1 MAFEFIL
8 STDEIREK
16 MFDFIK
22 PVYKGTVDFDVDFI
36 DWVYGVYDNETKL
49 FITFIKWEKN
59 DNSRYIV
66 ITENRG
72 IYYVIAKRYK
82 YTLSEI
88 PAKLVPYKN
97 VVRSAIKLYEN
108 EIQRRKYDS
117 GLLNEQEEHLNGIIE
132 KMKDRGRPSV
142 EISCYEDAEKLF
154 VRDNF
159 NYNYISRRYN
169 KNTVS
174 EFDKYMSD
182 KKMRA
187 VRGEKYWALLTG
199 ISAYPNKLNEEDYKH
214 ISEDFGNAGGIF
226 GEGTDCLYA
235 DKTLE
240 VIKKAYHSGVIS
252 CGYTGFIERYIGTCI
267 LSFPDSIQE
276 LRPLLDF
283 ITENMKSEGFKRLD
297 FSRKELEKY
306 IYKNGSGFRFVC
318 TTNEQRESI
327 FDFLK
332 PQYTYNNDLNVMNI
346 NWTTGVYDNESGIFL
361 TLIYYV
367 SDGIA
372 RCGVEFRSYIV
383 ITDSGSVFKVD
394 NNYEFEKGTYHFG
407 IPGQYETLSD
417 KVKEGIDSYENDYIY
432 RRNLNKNTEKQFK
445 AIAAEMDDRCRKSFP
460 ISREEDA
467 LKLFETANFNAY
479 VIFSEYNKKTIRD
492 FNKFADYDKMLLW
505 RGNKYLLLLNKA
517 KSRFITDDECCQ
529 LFSDACNVF
538 CRGVNDTYDKE
549 FLCTVKSMYH
559 RHIGSENMRRM
570 ENTLKI
576 YLDTYAEEY
585 PEKLGNILPLV
596 KFVKAHSSD
605 KYLMKTISSISKSL
619 WKRLFK

>member
-16 MFDFIK
+16 MFDFIN
-22 PVYKGTVDFDVDFI
+22 PVYKGTVDFDVEFI
-36 DWVYGVYDNETKL
+36 DWVYGVYDSESKI
-49 FITFIKWEKN
+49 FITYVTWEKDN
-59 DNSRYIV
+59 NSRYIL
-66 ITENRG
+66 ITENSG
-72 IYYVIAKRYK
+72 IFYIIAKRYK
-82 YTLSEI
+82 YTISEI
-88 PAKLVPYKN
+88 PDELIPYKN
-97 VVRSAIKLYEN
+97 IMRSAIKLYEN
-108 EIQRRKYDS
+108 ERQRKRYDS
-117 GLLNEQEEHLNGIIE
+117 GLSAEQEEQLNGIIE
-132 KMKDRGRPSV
+132 RMKDRGRPSV

-154 VRDNF
+154 MRDNF

-174 EFDKYMSD
+174 EFDKYMPD

-187 VRGEKYWALLTG
+187 VRGEKYWALLTS

-240 VIKKAYHSGVIS
+240 VIKKSYHSGVIS
-252 CGYTGFIERYIGTCI
+252 CGYTGFIEKYIGSCI
-267 LSFPDSIQE
+267 LSFPDRIQE

-283 ITENMKSEGFKRLD
+283 LNENMKSEDFKCLN
-297 FSRKELEKY
+297 FFRKELEKL
-306 IYKNGSGFRFVC
+306 IYNNSGGFRFVC
-318 TTNEQRESI
+318 TTNEIREII

-332 PQYTYNNDLNVMNI
+332 SQYTYNNDLNVKNI

-372 RCGVEFRSYIV
+372 RCGMEYRSYIV

-394 NNYEFEKGTYHFG
+394 NNYEYEKRSYHFG
-407 IPGQYETLSD
+407 IPGQYETLAD
-417 KVKEGIDSYENDYIY
+417 KVKEGIDFYENDYIY
-432 RRNLNKNTEKQFK
+432 RRNLSEDTEKQLK
-445 AIAAEMDDRCRKSFP
+445 SIAAEMDDRCRKRFP

-467 LKLFETANFNAY
+467 LKLFELANYNSY
-479 VIFSEYNKKTIRD
+479 VIYSEYNKKTIND

-505 RGNKYLLLLNKA
+505 RGNKYLQLLKKI
-517 KSRFITDDECCQ
+517 KSHFITDDECCQ

-538 CRGVNDTYDKE
+538 CRGVNAASDKE
-549 FLCTVKSMYH
+549 FLDVVKSLYH

-576 YLDTYAEEY
+576 YIDTYAEEY
-585 PEKLGNILPLV
+585 PDKLRNIVPLI
-596 KFVKAHSSD
+596 KFVKAHSKD
-605 KYLMKTISSISKSL
+605 KYLMKTLNSIADSL
-619 WKRLFK
+619 Y

>member
-16 MFDFIK
+16 MFDFIN
-22 PVYKGTVDFDVDFI
+22 PVYKGTVDFDVEFI
-36 DWVYGVYDNETKL
+36 DWVYGVYDSESKI
-49 FITFIKWEKN
+49 FITYVTWEKDN
-59 DNSRYIV
+59 NSRYIL
-66 ITENRG
+66 ITENSG
-72 IYYVIAKRYK
+72 IFYIIAKRYK
-82 YTLSEI
+82 YTISEI
-88 PAKLVPYKN
+88 PDELIPYKN
-97 VVRSAIKLYEN
+97 IMRSAIKLYEN
-108 EIQRRKYDS
+108 ERQRKRYDS
-117 GLLNEQEEHLNGIIE
+117 GLSAEQEEQLNGIIE
-132 KMKDRGRPSV
+132 RMKDRGRPSV

-154 VRDNF
+154 MRDNF

-174 EFDKYMSD
+174 ELDKYMPD

-187 VRGEKYWALLTG
+187 VRGEKYWALLTS

-252 CGYTGFIERYIGTCI
+252 CGYTGFIEKYIGSCI
-267 LSFPDSIQE
+267 LSFPDRIQE

-283 ITENMKSEGFKRLD
+283 LNENMKSEDFKCLN
-297 FSRKELEKY
+297 FFRKELEKL
-306 IYKNGSGFRFVC
+306 IYNNSGGFRFVC
-318 TTNEQRESI
+318 TTNEIREII

-332 PQYTYNNDLNVMNI
+332 PQYTYNNDLNVKNI

-372 RCGVEFRSYIV
+372 RCGMEYRSYIV

-394 NNYEFEKGTYHFG
+394 NNYEYEKRSYHFG
-407 IPGQYETLSD
+407 IPGQYETLAD
-417 KVKEGIDSYENDYIY
+417 KVKEGIDFYENDYIY
-432 RRNLNKNTEKQFK
+432 RRNLSEDTEKQLK
-445 AIAAEMDDRCRKSFP
+445 SIAAEMDDRCRKRFP

-467 LKLFETANFNAY
+467 LKLFELANYNSY
-479 VIFSEYNKKTIRD
+479 VIYSEYNKKTIND

-505 RGNKYLLLLNKA
+505 RGNKYLQLLKKI
-517 KSRFITDDECCQ
+517 KSHFITDDECCQ

-538 CRGVNDTYDKE
+538 CRGVNAASDKE
-549 FLCTVKSMYH
+549 FLDVVKSLYH
-559 RHIGSENMRRM
+559 RYIGSENMRRM

-576 YLDTYAEEY
+576 YIDTYAEEY
-585 PEKLGNILPLV
+585 PDKLRNIVPLI
-596 KFVKAHSSD
+596 KFVKAHSKD
-605 KYLMKTISSISKSL
+605 KYLMKTLNSIADSL
-619 WKRLFK
+619 Y

>member
-16 MFDFIK
+16 MFDFIN
-22 PVYKGTVDFDVDFI
+22 PVYKGTVDFDVEFI
-36 DWVYGVYDNETKL
+36 DWVYGVYDSESKI
-49 FITFIKWEKN
+49 FITYVTWEKDN
-59 DNSRYIV
+59 NSRYIL
-66 ITENRG
+66 ITENSG
-72 IYYVIAKRYK
+72 IFYIIAKRYK
-82 YTLSEI
+82 YTISEI
-88 PAKLVPYKN
+88 PDELIPYKN
-97 VVRSAIKLYEN
+97 IMRSAIKLYEN
-108 EIQRRKYDS
+108 ERQRKRYDS
-117 GLLNEQEEHLNGIIE
+117 GLSAEQEEQLNGIIE
-132 KMKDRGRPSV
+132 RMKDRGRPSV

-154 VRDNF
+154 MRDNF

-174 EFDKYMSD
+174 EFDKYMPD

-187 VRGEKYWALLTG
+187 VRGEKYWALLTS

-252 CGYTGFIERYIGTCI
+252 CGYTGFIEKYIGSCI
-267 LSFPDSIQE
+267 LSFPDRIQE

-283 ITENMKSEGFKRLD
+283 LNENMKSEDFKCLN
-297 FSRKELEKY
+297 FFRKELEKL
-306 IYKNGSGFRFVC
+306 IYNNSGGFRFVC
-318 TTNEQRESI
+318 TTNEIREII

-332 PQYTYNNDLNVMNI
+332 PQYTYNNDLNVKNI

-372 RCGVEFRSYIV
+372 RCGMEYRSYIV
-383 ITDSGSVFKVD
+383 ITDSRSVFKVD
-394 NNYEFEKGTYHFG
+394 NNYEYEKRSYHFG
-407 IPGQYETLSD
+407 IPGQYETLAD
-417 KVKEGIDSYENDYIY
+417 KVKEGIDCYENDYIY
-432 RRNLNKNTEKQFK
+432 RRNLSEDTEKQLK
-445 AIAAEMDDRCRKSFP
+445 SIAAEMDDRCRKRFP

-467 LKLFETANFNAY
+467 LKLFELANYNSY
-479 VIFSEYNKKTIRD
+479 VIYSEYNKKTIND

-505 RGNKYLLLLNKA
+505 RGNKYLQLLKKI
-517 KSRFITDDECCQ
+517 KSHFITDDECCQ

-538 CRGVNDTYDKE
+538 CRGVNAASDKE
-549 FLCTVKSMYH
+549 FLDVVKSLYH

-576 YLDTYAEEY
+576 YIDTYAEEY
-585 PEKLGNILPLV
+585 PDKLRNIVPLI
-596 KFVKAHSSD
+596 KFVKAHSKD
-605 KYLMKTISSISKSL
+605 KYLMKTLNSIADSL
-619 WKRLFK
+619 Y

>member
-16 MFDFIK
+16 MFDFIN

-36 DWVYGVYDNETKL
+36 DWVYGVYDSESKI
-49 FITFIKWEKN
+49 FITYVTWEKDN
-59 DNSRYIV
+59 NSRYIL
-66 ITENRG
+66 ITENSG
-72 IYYVIAKRYK
+72 IFYIIAKRYK
-82 YTLSEI
+82 YTISEI
-88 PAKLVPYKN
+88 PDELIPYKN
-97 VVRSAIKLYEN
+97 IMRSAIKLYEN
-108 EIQRRKYDS
+108 ERQRKRYDS
-117 GLLNEQEEHLNGIIE
+117 GLSAEQEEQLNGIIE
-132 KMKDRGRPSV
+132 RMKDRGRPSV

-154 VRDNF
+154 MRDNF

-174 EFDKYMSD
+174 EFDKYMPD

-187 VRGEKYWALLTG
+187 VRGEKYWALLTS
-199 ISAYPNKLNEEDYKH
+199 ISAYPNKLNEEGYKH

-306 IYKNGSGFRFVC
+306 IYKNGSGFRFVF

-372 RCGVEFRSYIV
+372 RCGMEFRSYIV

-407 IPGQYETLSD
+407 IPGQYETLAD

-432 RRNLNKNTEKQFK
+432 RRNLNKNTEKQLK

-467 LKLFETANFNAY
+467 LKLFELANYNTY
-479 VIFSEYNKKTIRD
+479 VIYSEYNKKTIRD

-505 RGNKYLLLLNKA
+505 RGNKYLLLLNEIRSNAGSDK
-517 KSRFITDDECCQ
+517 ELCQ

-549 FLCTVKSMYH
+549 FLCTVKSMYN
-559 RHIGSENMRRM
+559 RHIDSENMRRT

-585 PEKLGNILPLV
+585 PEKLGNIVPLK

-619 WKRLFK
+619 WKSLFK

>member
-16 MFDFIK
+16 MFDFIN
-22 PVYKGTVDFDVDFI
+22 PVYKGTVDFDVEFI
-36 DWVYGVYDNETKL
+36 DWVYGVYDSESKI
-49 FITFIKWEKN
+49 FITYVTWEKDN
-59 DNSRYIV
+59 NSRYIL
-66 ITENRG
+66 ITENSG
-72 IYYVIAKRYK
+72 IFYIIAKRYK
-82 YTLSEI
+82 YTISEI
-88 PAKLVPYKN
+88 PDELIPYKN
-97 VVRSAIKLYEN
+97 IMRSAIKLYEN
-108 EIQRRKYDS
+108 ERQRKRYDS
-117 GLLNEQEEHLNGIIE
+117 GLSAEQEEQLNGIIE
-132 KMKDRGRPSV
+132 RMKDRGRPSV

-154 VRDNF
+154 MRDNF

-174 EFDKYMSD
+174 ELDKYMPD

-187 VRGEKYWALLTG
+187 VRGEKYWALLTS

-252 CGYTGFIERYIGTCI
+252 CGYTGFIEKYIGSCI
-267 LSFPDSIQE
+267 LSFPDRIQE

-283 ITENMKSEGFKRLD
+283 LNENMKSEDFKCLN
-297 FSRKELEKY
+297 FFRKELEKL
-306 IYKNGSGFRFVC
+306 IYNNSGGFRFVC
-318 TTNEQRESI
+318 TTNEIREII

-332 PQYTYNNDLNVMNI
+332 PQYTYNNDLNVKNI

-372 RCGVEFRSYIV
+372 RCGMEYRSYIV

-394 NNYEFEKGTYHFG
+394 NNYEYEKRSYHFG
-407 IPGQYETLSD
+407 IPGQYETLAD
-417 KVKEGIDSYENDYIY
+417 KVKEGIDFYENDYIY
-432 RRNLNKNTEKQFK
+432 RRNLSEDTEKQLK
-445 AIAAEMDDRCRKSFP
+445 SIAAEMDDRCRKRFP

-467 LKLFETANFNAY
+467 LKLFELANYNSY
-479 VIFSEYNKKTIRD
+479 VIYSEYNKKTIND

-505 RGNKYLLLLNKA
+505 RGNKYLQLLKKI
-517 KSRFITDDECCQ
+517 KSHFITDDECCQ

-538 CRGVNDTYDKE
+538 CRGVNAASDKE
-549 FLCTVKSMYH
+549 FLDVVKSLYH

-576 YLDTYAEEY
+576 YIDTYAEEY
-585 PEKLGNILPLV
+585 PDKLRNIVPLI
-596 KFVKAHSSD
+596 KFVKAHSKD
-605 KYLMKTISSISKSL
+605 KYLMKTLNSIADSL
-619 WKRLFK
+619 Y